1 MVCYGLKNQFQ
12 QKVENCKKNL
22 ILSNTNTVDFF
33 LFKVILTLVIQDL
46 KEEKKKEKNDDDQEF
61 KVEKG
66 KKENNRPS

>member
-22 ILSNTNTVDFF
+22 ILSNTVDFF
-33 LFKVILTLVIQDL
+33 LFKVIFTLVIQDL

>member
-46 KEEKKKEKNDDDQEF
+46 KEEKKKEK
-61 KVEKG
+61 K
-66 KKENNRPS
+66 